1 MHIQT
6 LFLTF
11 AYNCFFIL
19 LQKETTVNHN
29 ELKLLRNAGRS
40 DIYNL
45 LLWRKVLMYA
55 RMAELKLH
63 FKLIDKMAEND
74 REYPPEVL
82 IVNCLAPNF
91 VQRRKNCFKKNT
103 ECIFPCGSFIPLI
116 PPGLEL

>member
-1 MHIQT
+1 
-6 LFLTF
+6 
-11 AYNCFFIL
+11 
-19 LQKETTVNHN
+19 
-29 ELKLLRNAGRS
+29 
-40 DIYNL
+40 
-45 LLWRKVLMYA
+45 MYA

-103 ECIFPCGSFIPLI
+103 DCLFSLWLIYPLNTTWI
-116 PPGLEL
+116 GALMHPGNSTEQFETDLEKAEL

>member
-1 MHIQT
+1 MTLFDTPDHKYKCIFRH

-63 FKLIDKMAEND
+63 FLN
-74 REYPPEVL
+74 
-82 IVNCLAPNF
+82 
-91 VQRRKNCFKKNT
+91 
-103 ECIFPCGSFIPLI
+103 S
-116 PPGLEL
+116 